1 MFDQH
6 LRVATDHQAR
16 LRDEVQRRQVESEPT
31 RRRFAAV
38 QSILRIAFPGM
49 DVASGSV
56 LPATH

>member
-6 LRVATDHQAR
+6 LRVATDRQAR
-16 LRDEVQRRQVESEPT
+16 LRDEAQRRQVGSET
-31 RRRFAAV
+31 ARGRFAAL
-38 QSILRIAFPGM
+38 QTIFRFAFPGM

>member
-6 LRVATDHQAR
+6 LRVATDRQAR
-16 LRDEVQRRQVESEPT
+16 LRDEAQRHQVKT
-31 RRRFAAV
+31 DRGRFAAIQTIV
-38 QSILRIAFPGM
+38 RFAFPGM

>member
-16 LRDEVQRRQVESEPT
+16 LRDEAQRRQVDSEPT

-38 QSILRIAFPGM
+38 QAIVRLAFPGM

>member
-6 LRVATDHQAR
+6 LRVATDRQAR
-16 LRDEVQRRQVESEPT
+16 LRDEAQRRQVETS
-31 RRRFAAV
+31 RGRFAAI
-38 QSILRIAFPGM
+38 QTIFRFAFPGM